1 VSLFIEWPLLALVP
15 GLIFLSLYWTVRRR
29 WIAYAGVAWLA
40 YAGYELGMRLR
51 WLCTGECNIR
61 VDLLLIYPVLA
72 LLSLT
77 AIISAARGRPNAR
90 SRVWTKK

>member
-15 GLIFLSLYWTVRRR
+15 GLIFLSLYWTVRRL
-29 WIAYAGVAWLA
+29 WVAYAGVAWLA

-51 WLCTGECNIR
+51 WLCSGECNIR

-72 LLSLT
+72 LLSVA
-77 AIISAARGRPNAR
+77 AIISAARAAKAFGP
-90 SRVWTKK
+90 